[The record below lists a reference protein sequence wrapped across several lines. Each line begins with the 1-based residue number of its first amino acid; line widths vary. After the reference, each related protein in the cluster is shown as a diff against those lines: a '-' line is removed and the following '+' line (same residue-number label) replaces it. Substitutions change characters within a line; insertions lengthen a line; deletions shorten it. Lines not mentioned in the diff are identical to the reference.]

1 MEKHRIGKDFFYTFT
16 LTDNTGAA
24 IDFTNAKNIVLEV
37 YRVSAFTSIQNYSM
51 IGNKVTFQW
60 SSAENKKLG
69 IYNLC
74 MQWDLVNSNS
84 ETGYMHNFADKKN
97 IFQIVTSSEDETES
111 DAVNLTVTQYG
122 GIDGKSAYELAVA
135 NGYTGTES
143 EWFATLQGKVTKENV
158 EKVLIGDI
166 TTHNHNTQ
174 IAAALTDYVMKV
186 QGKELSTNDLTNDL
200 LTKLNSLSNYDDT
213 TIKANV
219 TSLQTQLNTLVNGS
233 ASTAIDTF
241 NEIIAFLK
249 GVSDSTTLEG
259 IIAGINTT
267 ISNNLKAAKDYA
279 DNQISSHNGSAEAH
293 SDIRTLISNE
303 VTARSDGDTT
313 LQGNIDKKVDKED
326 GKGLSTNDY
335 TDKEKSSVSKIDSII
350 DVNTIEDTVVA
361 EAISKLFNELNGLKT
376 IITDGNLGD
385 IHVKSIT
392 SDSVP
397 KFCGQDMI
405 MYGSGSPVTN
415 AVVADFNGQIYV
427 DTTNR
432 NVYMCADS
440 SSLTYWKQLN

>member
-1 MEKHRIGKDFFYTFT
+1 MAEIRKQRVGKDFFYSFT
-16 LTDNTGAA
+16 PINAITGEE
-24 IDFTNAKNIVLEV
+24 IDLSKATNIVLSVRRYSAKPIEQTFT
-37 YRVSAFTSIQNYSM
+37 RVGNSI
-51 IGNKVTFQW
+51 TFQW
-60 SSAENKKLG
+60 SSVENVHIGSFSIILE
-69 IYNLC
+69 
-74 MQWDLVNSNS
+74 WDIVNSNS
-84 ETGYMHNFADKKN
+84 ETGYMHSFVDIVDA
-97 IFQIVTSSEDETES
+97 FQIVPTTADETEGEDS
-111 DAVNLTVTQYG
+111 VKVTVTQYG
-122 GIDGKSAYELAVA
+122 GVDGLSAYQIAVK
-135 NGYTGTES
+135 NGYTGTET
-143 EWFATLQGKVTKENV
+143 EWLESLDAKVTKENV
-158 EKVLIGDI
+158 EKVLVGDI

-174 IAAALTDYVMKV
+174 IAAALTDYVIKV
-186 QGKELSTNDLTNDL
+186 QGKGLSTNDLTNEL
-200 LTKLNSLSNYDDT
+200 LTKLNGLSNYDDT
-213 TIKANV
+213 TIKAHV
-219 TSLQTQLNTLVNGS
+219 TSLQEQLNALLSGN
-233 ASTAIDTF
+233 ASTAIESF
-241 NEIIAFLK
+241 NEIIAFLNN
-249 GVSDSTTLEG
+249 VSDSATLEG

-267 ISNNLKAAKDYA
+267 ITDSITAHNT
-279 DNQISSHNGSAEAH
+279 SSSAH

-440 SSLTYWKQLN
+440 SSSTYWKQLN